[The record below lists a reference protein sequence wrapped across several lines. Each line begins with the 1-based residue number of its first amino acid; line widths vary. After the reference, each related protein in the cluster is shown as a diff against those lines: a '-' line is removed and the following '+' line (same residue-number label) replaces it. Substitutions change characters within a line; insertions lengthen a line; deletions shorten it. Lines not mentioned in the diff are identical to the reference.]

1 MAFEETEKELTANVA
16 SLGFD
21 LDGLVKRKKML
32 VDYVHIERSEVQES
46 GEYDL
51 EGLFV
56 RLGHA
61 IDSIGAKRVVL
72 DTLEVLFASLPNEAV
87 LRGELRRL
95 FRWLKDKGVTA
106 VITAE
111 RGRENLTRHGLEEYV
126 SDCVILLDHRVN
138 DQIATRHLR
147 VVKYR
152 GALHGTNEFPFL
164 IGQDGIS
171 VLPITSLALNH
182 SVSTERIATGIPRL
196 DVMLGGRGFFRGSS
210 ILLSG
215 TSGTGKTIIAA
226 NFAEAAARRCERVL
240 FFSFEES
247 PNQIIRN
254 MHSIGLRLEPL
265 MKRDLLRIHSAR
277 PSLYG
282 LEMHLATIFKEII
295 SFKPHVVIVDPITSL
310 MDLGTDA
317 EGKGMVTRLIDYL
330 KAGQV
335 TSLFTSLTQGVH
347 SQQQTETAMSSLMDA
362 WILLQ
367 DFEGNGERNRILYVL
382 KARGMKHSNQIR
394 EFLISD
400 HGIDVVDAYIG
411 ASGVLT
417 GSARVAQGDLEKAA
431 ILAGQQITKPRRW
444 NCAASPIRSAPAPSS
459 SAPSAP
465 PPASCARR
473 TSRTDPPLHLNP
485 NTKGKTHENQSHE
498 APLHRPRPRLA
509 TAPLRDGP
517 VIPLAHRLRQP
528 EGSLRDP
535 PQGPLSHQGDRPAEA
550 PPSCQRPPDP
560 RRAHRGARVARP
572 CPHPHRHS
580 LRHHPRARRPGCA
593 RHQITE
599 TFPLKTKPS
608 RRLKTPPAPARSVR
622 AAGNY
627 VLRLFVA
634 GATARSRQ
642 AVLNVREL
650 CTTEL
655 KNRCTFEVIDIYQQP
670 ALARENQIVVTP
682 TLIKDFPR
690 PMQRFVGNLA
700 NLAGHLVEVD
710 FMPTGKVM
718 L

>member
-1 MAFEETEKELTANVA
+1 MKSAPSKSISPATRLPKCPTGIQGLDEITGGGLPRGRPTLVCGGAGCGKTLMAAEFLVRGATQFNEPGVLMAFEETEKELKANVA

-21 LDGLVKRKKML
+21 LDGLVRRKKVV
-32 VDYVHIERSEVQES
+32 VDYVHVERSEVQES

-87 LRGELRRL
+87 LRSELRRL

-111 RGRENLTRHGLEEYV
+111 RGRESLTRHGLEEYV

-164 IGQDGIS
+164 IGENGIS

-182 SVSTERIATGIPRL
+182 QVSTERIATGIPRL
-196 DVMLGGRGFFRGSS
+196 DAMLGGKGFFRGSS
-210 ILLSG
+210 ILLTG
-215 TSGTGKTIIAA
+215 TSGTGKTIISS
-226 NFAEAAARRCERVL
+226 NFAQAAGRRGERVL

-254 MHSIGLRLEPL
+254 MHSIGLRLEP
-265 MKRDLLRIHSAR
+265 MVKRDLLRFHSAR

-282 LEMHLATIFKEII
+282 LEMHLATMFKEIATY
-295 SFKPHVVIVDPITSL
+295 KPHVVIIDPITSL
-310 MDLGTDA
+310 MDLGTDS

-330 KAGQV
+330 KAGQI
-335 TSLFTSLTQGVH
+335 TSLFTSLTQGGKAPQE
-347 SQQQTETAMSSLMDA
+347 SEAAMSSLMDA

-367 DFEGNGERNRILYVL
+367 DFEGNGERNRVLYVL

-431 ILAGQQITKPRRW
+431 VLASQQEAAQLKREVERKRKALDRQISDLRSDYEGEALELRRIAEQVGTRTLLLGTER
-444 NCAASPIRSAPAPSS
+444 AASG
-459 SAPSAP
+459 
-465 PPASCARR
+465 
-473 TSRTDPPLHLNP
+473 L
-485 NTKGKTHENQSHE
+485 
-498 APLHRPRPRLA
+498 
-509 TAPLRDGP
+509 
-517 VIPLAHRLRQP
+517 LRQADTMAVANKQ
-528 EGSLRDP
+528 GKAKNGRK
-535 PQGPLSHQGDRPAEA
+535 PQ
-550 PPSCQRPPDP
+550 
-560 RRAHRGARVARP
+560 
-572 CPHPHRHS
+572 
-580 LRHHPRARRPGCA
+580 
-593 RHQITE
+593 
-599 TFPLKTKPS
+599 
-608 RRLKTPPAPARSVR
+608 
-622 AAGNY
+622 
-627 VLRLFVA
+627 
-634 GATARSRQ
+634 
-642 AVLNVREL
+642 
-650 CTTEL
+650 
-655 KNRCTFEVIDIYQQP
+655 
-670 ALARENQIVVTP
+670 
-682 TLIKDFPR
+682 
-690 PMQRFVGNLA
+690 
-700 NLAGHLVEVD
+700 
-710 FMPTGKVM
+710 
-718 L
+718 